1 MLLDE
6 IKEIVYDGLDDIY
19 VDIEELSSAVYTAPK
34 FSWNSSN
41 PKPGGWQ
48 WDEDEELH
56 VKACHLADK
65 IARYGLYVWLDIP
78 KEDDTEENRQAV
90 IDWLYNL

>member
-1 MLLDE
+1 MLLYK
-6 IKEIVYDGLDDIY
+6 IKEIAYDELGYIH
-19 VDIEELSSAVYTAPK
+19 VDMGELSSAVYTAPI

-41 PKPGGWQ
+41 PEPGGWQ

-56 VKACHLADK
+56 VKACHLADE
-65 IARYGLYVWLDIP
+65 IARYGLYACLDIP

-90 IDWLYNL
+90 IDWLYDL